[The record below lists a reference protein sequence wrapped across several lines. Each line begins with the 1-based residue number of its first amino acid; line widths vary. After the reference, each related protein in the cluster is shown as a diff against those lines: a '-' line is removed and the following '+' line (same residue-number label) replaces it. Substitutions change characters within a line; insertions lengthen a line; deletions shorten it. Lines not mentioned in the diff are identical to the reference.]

1 MKNRIKT
8 ALLIGTALCFAG
20 TATAQNSSV
29 EVRLSA
35 MEAEIAALRAELAAE
50 RSQTDHKLIEL
61 KTAVRQAPM
70 KAVPSRSEDSVTIG
84 GFIDFDAHVTDFS
97 DGGFGANSIVR
108 DFYIPGATPIGG
120 AGTNTTDF
128 TAQASR
134 LWIDAKKNVN
144 GTPVSARIEMDFL
157 GSAQGNQRVSNSY
170 SPRLRRAYVDFNGW
184 RIGQEWSTFQN
195 TSAIPESAS
204 FLALSD
210 GMVFIRQPQIRYTS
224 GNFQV
229 ALENG
234 NATITPASGSGR
246 IEADGNIIPDII
258 GRYNFKGDFGNVS
271 LSAMG
276 RQLRL
281 ESGGGSDIS
290 TFAISGNIAGRVKV
304 GHNDDIRFT
313 LAGGEGLGRYI
324 GLNTANGAAINP
336 VTGDLEA
343 IPSYGGYVAYRHPF
357 ENGSRINFGVSALF
371 VDNHD
376 FMALTSTK
384 EVKSAFAAY
393 LFNIAPKVTLGGEI
407 MYGNRENESG
417 VNGDFTRFTFS
428 TKYGF

>member
-1 MKNRIKT
+1 
-8 ALLIGTALCFAG
+8 
-20 TATAQNSSV
+20 
-29 EVRLSA
+29 
-35 MEAEIAALRAELAAE
+35 MEAQITALRAELAAE
-50 RSQTDHKLIEL
+50 RSETDTDLIKL
-61 KTAVRQAPM
+61 KAAVKHAPM
-70 KAVPSRSEDSVTIG
+70 KATSYSAGNGVKVG
-84 GFIDFDAHVTDFS
+84 GFIDFDAHFTNYS
-97 DGGFGANSIVR
+97 DGGFAPNSIVR

-134 LWIDAKKNVN
+134 LWIDAKQTVN
-144 GTPVSARIEMDFL
+144 GNVVTARVEMDFL

-184 RIGQEWSTFQN
+184 RVGQEWSTFQN

-204 FLALSD
+204 FLVLSD
-210 GMVFIRQPQIRYTS
+210 GMVFIRQAQIRYTK
-224 GNFQV
+224 GNFQF

-234 NATITPASGSGR
+234 NATITPASGAGR
-246 IEADGNIIPDII
+246 IEADGNVIPDLV
-258 GRYNFKGDFGNVS
+258 GRYNLKGDFGNVS

-281 ESGGGSDIS
+281 ESGGGTDIS
-290 TFAISGNIAGRVKV
+290 TFALSGNIAGRLNV
-304 GHNDDIRFT
+304 GEKSDIRFT
-313 LAGGEGLGRYI
+313 LAGGKGLGRYI

-336 VTGDLEA
+336 VSGDLEA

-357 ENGSRINFGVSALF
+357 ANGSRINLGVSALF
-371 VDNHD
+371 VDNHS
-376 FMALTSTK
+376 FMAATSTK
-384 EVKSAFAAY
+384 EVKSAFASY

-407 MYGNRENESG
+407 MYGNRENEAG
-417 VNGDFTRFTFS
+417 TNGDFTRLTFS